1 MWIFVEPIGVV
12 RSHISSQSM
21 EICRDS
27 TVGELINVLNLPA
40 KLNVIALADGR
51 RLSMNEKVK
60 EGASIKIVSLVLGG

>member
-1 MWIFVEPIGVV
+1 
-12 RSHISSQSM
+12 M